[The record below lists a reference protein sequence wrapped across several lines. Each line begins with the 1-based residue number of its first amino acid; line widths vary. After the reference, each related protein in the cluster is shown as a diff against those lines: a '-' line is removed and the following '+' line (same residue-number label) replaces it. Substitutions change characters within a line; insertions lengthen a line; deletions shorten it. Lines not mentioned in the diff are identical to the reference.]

1 MEITNHVRIRSNLHA
16 AAVRK
21 SGMTYIMAAKNQTT
35 GTTAA
40 TTTMHVGDRTKT
52 TREGGASQ
60 ASFAIMRTTII
71 MDAKKLNIMTAHT
84 ERVRFRPSYLAASHI
99 IVSNHGKKQ
108 DLELQMESSNCQ
120 TGNERV
126 RIEVLQ

>member
-1 MEITNHVRIRSNLHA
+1 
-16 AAVRK
+16 
-21 SGMTYIMAAKNQTT
+21 MAAKNQTT

-71 MDAKKLNIMTAHT
+71 MDAKKLTIGTAHT
-84 ERVRFRPSYLAASHI
+84 VRVRFRPSYLAASHI
-99 IVSNHGKKQ
+99 IVSHHGKKQ

-120 TGNERV
+120 TGNAGSTHFRKASSKKLPGI
-126 RIEVLQ
+126 RHSISIH